1 VEVHP
6 VEGFPSPGTKTT
18 PTDEL
23 PVLRLDPPGPPG
35 WFLEVRGAHGE
46 RDPKDRSFERMET
59 RAGHFALASFRYLVL
74 AERNALET
82 DLGVRVARPEAM
94 ALANL
99 LAHPRIGPARMSQ
112 SIEGRDIKRSNKD
125 LGRVLAIA
133 DLAGDA
139 AVQTWSEIWW
149 TDLQACFGAEAQA
162 LARRAGDGLRGL
174 LAALQT
180 SRKRPTP
187 ANGDSSQ
194 VGAEPWKPFVPSGA
208 GLSRMPSS
216 RSPRW
221 RAEGRRPPEPRLRPS
236 RTWP

>member
-1 VEVHP
+1 MEVHP

-174 LAALQT
+174 LASTADLEEATHTCEWGLLAGRGRALE
-180 SRKRPTP
+180 
-187 ANGDSSQ
+187 A
-194 VGAEPWKPFVPSGA
+194 
-208 GLSRMPSS
+208 L
-216 RSPRW
+216 
-221 RAEGRRPPEPRLRPS
+221 RAVGRRLVQDAIEPLAALAS
-236 RTWP
+236 RGQKAT